1 MENLMLGTL
10 RRCWNDVGRGW
21 KHKFS
26 KGPIFVQKVLVPGRL
41 VVMLEVEEEAQ
52 VQEVWDRTR
61 EVRSIWGP

>member
-21 KHKFS
+21 KHKFLNIRT
-26 KGPIFVQKVLVPGRL
+26 KRIVPGRL